1 MRASADA
8 GAVSESA
15 QARRAWTPRSKATE
29 RLTKGNLDGCRYLQ
43 ERAADGV
50 ADDWKQVAAAMSD
63 GTGSATNDSRITKG
77 FFERE
82 FLPIIWRVPGRES
95 AQSPGLF
102 LSRRGYSEPE
112 GGQGA
117 GSPHSMT
124 SASSPNTRAQRTTS
138 CGSDTRTVN
147 RISSGPVCSMF
158 RLSRHTFS
166 RM

>member
-1 MRASADA
+1 MRASAET
-8 GAVSESA
+8 GVVSESA

-29 RLTKGNLDGCRYLQ
+29 RLTKGNLDVCRYLQ
-43 ERAADGV
+43 ERAAGGGGRLE
-50 ADDWKQVAAAMSD
+50 KVAAAMSD
-63 GTGSATNDSRITKG
+63 GTRSSTRDYRITKG
-77 FFERE
+77 FFERDV
-82 FLPIIWRVPGRES
+82 LPIIWRVPGRES